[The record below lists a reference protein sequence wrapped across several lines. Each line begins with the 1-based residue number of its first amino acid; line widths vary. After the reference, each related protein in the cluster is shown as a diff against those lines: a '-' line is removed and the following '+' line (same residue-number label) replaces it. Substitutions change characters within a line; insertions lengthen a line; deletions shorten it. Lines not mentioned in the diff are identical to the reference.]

1 MCGLVVVLKLVA
13 LQGLVSTHL
22 GGPVRIVFW
31 NLGVRDRRFTVVGAG
46 MP

>member
-1 MCGLVVVLKLVA
+1 MCGLVVVLQLVA
-13 LQGLVSTHL
+13 LQGLVSTHS
-22 GGPVRIVFW
+22 GGPVRIVVW